1 MEWLNKPPFCD
12 EQGSKITITSG
23 PQTDF
28 WRKTHDG
35 GIRHTGHFYY
45 ETVHGDFIAEVKV
58 SGQYVKLYDQAGL
71 MVRQDETVWMKCG
84 IEFFQGVQH
93 ASVVVTRDF
102 SDWSVL
108 PLPQGPESIWLR
120 VIRIGPTLEVNY
132 SLDGNTYTMIRQTTL
147 SAAES
152 VQVGVMLCAPIGE
165 GVTATFEGFTVRKTQ
180 SA

>member
-12 EQGSKITITSG
+12 QQGDKITITSA
-23 PQTDF
+23 PKTDF

-35 GIRHTGHFYY
+35 GVRDNGHFYY
-45 ETVHGDFIAEVKV
+45 ETVQGDFIAEVKV
-58 SGQYVKLYDQAGL
+58 SGKYVALYDQAGL

-84 IEFFQGVQH
+84 VEFFQGMQH

-108 PLPQGPESIWLR
+108 PMPEGPASIWLR
-120 VIRIGPTLEVNY
+120 VVRHGGTLEVNY
-132 SLDGNTYTMIRQTTL
+132 SLDGDKYTMIRQTTL
-147 SAAES
+147 SAAEPLQIGLM
-152 VQVGVMLCAPIGE
+152 VCAPIGD
-165 GVTATFEGFTVRKTQ
+165 GITATFEGFSVRKAE